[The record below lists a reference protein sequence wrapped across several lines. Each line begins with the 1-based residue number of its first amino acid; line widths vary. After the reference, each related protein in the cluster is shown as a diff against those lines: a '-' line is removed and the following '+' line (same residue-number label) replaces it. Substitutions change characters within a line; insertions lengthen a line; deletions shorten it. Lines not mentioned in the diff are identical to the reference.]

1 MLRAEVE
8 LGGVK
13 LPAYAPVALMVGS
26 ANRDERV
33 FERAD
38 ELVLERRTQQ
48 HIAFGYGVHFC
59 LGAPLA
65 RMEAR
70 IGLEELF
77 SRCQGFVLAPGE
89 LKWNHSIG
97 LRGPVALPLRAIPA

>member
-1 MLRAEVE
+1 
-8 LGGVK
+8 
-13 LPAYAPVALMVGS
+13 
-26 ANRDERV
+26 RV
-33 FERAD
+33 FERPD

-77 SRCQGFVLAPGE
+77 ARCKGFVLSPRE
-89 LKWNHSIG
+89 LKWNNSIG
-97 LRGPVALPLRAIPA
+97 LRGPVALPLLAIPA